1 MKENQEIKEEKII
14 WSLDLMFN
22 LHNCK
27 GMEFEEKSIKKL
39 CQSIG
44 DKIDKDGEII
54 GIVNNFGEHN
64 ESMKGLR
71 IIHETQ
77 NSLITGHFIF
87 KDNDVYLNVHSCSG
101 YRPSEVIAIV
111 NDILKP
117 ESYSC
122 QKIFRE

>member
-1 MKENQEIKEEKII
+1 MKEQQEKII

-27 GMEFEEKSIKKL
+27 DIKFEEKPIKDL

-44 DKIDKDGEII
+44 EKIDEGGEII
-54 GIVNNFGEHN
+54 GIVNNFGGHN
-64 ESMKGLR
+64 EDMKGLR

-87 KDNDVYLNVHSCSG
+87 KTKDVYLNVHSCSG

-111 NDILKP
+111 TETLNP
-117 ESYSC
+117 ENYSC
-122 QKIFRE
+122 QKVFRE